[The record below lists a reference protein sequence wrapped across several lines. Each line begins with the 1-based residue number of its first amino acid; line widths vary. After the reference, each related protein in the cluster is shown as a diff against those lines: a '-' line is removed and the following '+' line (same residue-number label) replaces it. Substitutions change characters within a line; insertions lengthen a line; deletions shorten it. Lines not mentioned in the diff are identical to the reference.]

1 MTRPL
6 AHKFQPHAPQPGALR
21 VGVFDSGVGGLSVLR
36 ALRRELPEAAL
47 LYVADSGHA
56 PYGEKGE
63 DFVVGRSQHIA
74 HFLVKEQGCD
84 MLVVACNTAT
94 AAAVH
99 ALRAAYPELPIVGIE
114 PGVKPAVARTRNG
127 RIAVMA
133 TEGTLKSQ
141 KFGQLVEQ
149 HRQGK
154 FILAQPCPGLASAI
168 ESGDLNSPLVHER
181 VRQHCKPL
189 IEAGVDTV
197 VLGCTHY
204 PFVADLVAQVMGASV
219 DIVDT
224 SDAVARQAAR
234 LALQCKAP
242 GDLPRSAVQLWSSG
256 MPERLTQVAH
266 AWLQLDV
273 QAQPLP

>member
-1 MTRPL
+1 MTRPH
-6 AHKFQPHAPQPGALR
+6 AHKFQPHTTQPGAIR

-56 PYGEKGE
+56 PYGEKSE
-63 DFVVGRSQHIA
+63 AFVVGRSQHIA
-74 HFLVKEQGCD
+74 HFLVNEQGCD

-127 RIAVMA
+127 RIGVMA

-141 KFGQLVEQ
+141 KFSQLVEQ

-154 FILAQPCPGLASAI
+154 HIVAQACPGLASAI
-168 ESGDLNSPLVHER
+168 ETGDLSSPAVHAL
-181 VRQHCKPL
+181 VRQHCAPL

-204 PFVADLVAQVMGASV
+204 PFVADLVAQVMGADV

-234 LALQCKAP
+234 LAQQCKAP
-242 GDLPRSAVQLWSSG
+242 DGLAQATVQLWSSG
-256 MPERLTQVAH
+256 VPARLTQVAH

-273 QAQPLP
+273 QAHPLP

>member
-1 MTRPL
+1 MTRPT
-6 AHKFQPHAPQPGALR
+6 AHKFHAHVTPPGVLR

-36 ALRRELPEAAL
+36 SLRKELPEAAL

-63 DFVVGRSQHIA
+63 SFVVGRSQHIA
-74 HFLVKEQGCD
+74 QFLVKAQGCD

-99 ALRAAYPELPIVGIE
+99 ALRATYPELPIVGIE
-114 PGVKPAVARTRNG
+114 PGVKPAVSRTRNG
-127 RIAVMA
+127 RIGVMA

-154 FILAQPCPGLASAI
+154 QIVAQACPGLASAI
-168 ESGDLNSPLVHER
+168 EQGDLNSAE
-181 VRQHCKPL
+181 VRACVQRHCAVLK
-189 IEAGVDTV
+189 EADVDTI

-204 PFVADLVAQVMGASV
+204 PFVADLVAQVMGAGV

-234 LALQCKAP
+234 LAGQCQGQGQPA
-242 GDLPRSAVQLWSSG
+242 LPSTQLWSSG
-256 MPERLTQVAH
+256 APERLTQVAH

-273 QAQPLP
+273 LARPLP

>member
-141 KFGQLVEQ
+141 KFGQLLDQ

-154 FILAQPCPGLASAI
+154 QIIPQPCPGLAAAI
-168 ESGDLNSPLVHER
+168 EQGDLQSAD
-181 VRQHCKPL
+181 VRDCVKRHCTVLK
-189 IEAGVDTV
+189 EADVDTV

-204 PFVADLVAQVMGASV
+204 PFVADLVAQVMGDGV

-234 LALQCKAP
+234 LARQCQVRGQPA
-242 GDLPRSAVQLWSSG
+242 RATVQLWSSG
-256 MPERLTQVAH
+256 APERLRQVAH

-273 QAQPLP
+273 QAHPLP